1 MGVSETILAAG
12 IGGAA
17 TIMAALFQ
25 LYTAL
30 RVKTKTDS
38 RPKKTS
44 MLRSY
49 AAIAALMTASAAGGY
64 VFAEFRQQ
72 QVIEDARAMHEE
84 LRGMRDEINAQLQ
97 ALKQTAEHLTRER
110 AAGDSP
116 PADADAETVVLARGP
131 VDRACNETG
140 SDASACGDARE
151 PASPVEPA
159 AAPIAADAADAAD
172 TAL

>member
-1 MGVSETILAAG
+1 MGISETILAAG

-30 RVKTKTDS
+30 RVKTKADS

-49 AAIAALMTASAAGGY
+49 AAIASLMIASAAGGY
-64 VFAEFRQQ
+64 MFAEFRQQ
-72 QVIEDARAMHEE
+72 QAIEDARAMHEE

-97 ALKQTAEHLTRER
+97 ALKQTAELLARER
-110 AAGDSP
+110 GAGDEP
-116 PADADAETVVLARGP
+116 PADAETLVLARGP

-140 SDASACGDARE
+140 TDTSACDAV
-151 PASPVEPA
+151 PPPVA
-159 AAPIAADAADAAD
+159 AAPPSAPVPTDAG
-172 TAL
+172 L

>member
-1 MGVSETILAAG
+1 MGISETILAAG

-17 TIMAALFQ
+17 TIMAAVFQ

-38 RPKKTS
+38 RPKKTK

-49 AAIAALMTASAAGGY
+49 AAIAALMIASATGGY

-72 QVIEDARAMHEE
+72 QAIEDARAMHDE
-84 LRGMRDEINAQLQ
+84 LRGMRDEINAELQ
-97 ALKQTAEHLTRER
+97 ALKHTAEHLARER
-110 AAGDSP
+110 GAGDDAS
-116 PADADAETVVLARGP
+116 ADAETMVLARGP

-140 SDASACGDARE
+140 GDASACDAT
-151 PASPVEPA
+151 PDPTA
-159 AAPIAADAADAAD
+159 AASAGTPVAAGGG
-172 TAL
+172 L

>member
-1 MGVSETILAAG
+1 MGISETILAAG

-17 TIMAALFQ
+17 TIMAAMFQ

-30 RVKTKTDS
+30 RVKSKTDS

-49 AAIAALMTASAAGGY
+49 AAIASLMIASAAGGY

-72 QVIEDARAMHEE
+72 QAIEDARAMHED

-97 ALKQTAEHLTRER
+97 ALKQTAEHLAHEQRP
-110 AAGDSP
+110 GDGP

-140 SDASACGDARE
+140 GDASACGDARE

-159 AAPIAADAADAAD
+159 ATPVAAEG
-172 TAL
+172 AL

>member
-1 MGVSETILAAG
+1 MGIPETILAAG

-17 TIMAALFQ
+17 TVTAAMFQ

-30 RVKTKTDS
+30 RVKTKPDS

-49 AAIAALMTASAAGGY
+49 AAIAALMIASAAGGY

-72 QVIEDARAMHEE
+72 QAIEDAHAMHEE

-110 AAGDSP
+110 GAGEEP
-116 PADADAETVVLARGP
+116 RADADTVVLARGA
-131 VDRACNETG
+131 VDRACSETG
-140 SDASACGDARE
+140 SDAAACDTAPE
-151 PASPVEPA
+151 HA
-159 AAPIAADAADAAD
+159 AAATSTPVAAAGS
-172 TAL
+172 L

>member
-1 MGVSETILAAG
+1 MGISETILAAG

-17 TIMAALFQ
+17 TIMAAVFQ

-44 MLRSY
+44 ILRSY
-49 AAIAALMTASAAGGY
+49 AAIAALMIASAAGGY
-64 VFAEFRQQ
+64 AFAEFRQQ
-72 QVIEDARAMHEE
+72 QAIEDARVMHEE

-110 AAGDSP
+110 SASDDP
-116 PADADAETVVLARGP
+116 PADAETMVLARGP
-131 VDRACNETG
+131 VDRACNEAG
-140 SDASACGDARE
+140 SDASACD
-151 PASPVEPA
+151 PVSPPPA
-159 AAPIAADAADAAD
+159 AAPASTPVAGSAQ
-172 TAL
+172 

>member
-1 MGVSETILAAG
+1 MGISETILAAG

-17 TIMAALFQ
+17 TLTAAVFQ

-30 RVKTKTDS
+30 RVKPKTDS
-38 RPKKTS
+38 RSKKTS

-49 AAIAALMTASAAGGY
+49 AAIGALMIASAAGGY

-72 QVIEDARAMHEE
+72 QASEDARATHEE

-97 ALKQTAEHLTRER
+97 ALKQTAEHLARER
-110 AAGDSP
+110 GDGDEF
-116 PADADAETVVLARGP
+116 PADAEAMVLASGP

-140 SDASACGDARE
+140 SDTSACDAVPSPVVETPASA
-151 PASPVEPA
+151 PVA
-159 AAPIAADAADAAD
+159 VDRAP
-172 TAL
+172 

>member
-1 MGVSETILAAG
+1 MGISETILAAG

-17 TIMAALFQ
+17 TITAAVFQ

-30 RVKTKTDS
+30 RVKTKADS

-49 AAIAALMTASAAGGY
+49 AAIATLMIAAAAGGY

-72 QVIEDARAMHEE
+72 QAIADARAMHEE

-97 ALKQTAEHLTRER
+97 ALKQTAEHLARER
-110 AAGDSP
+110 AVSDDP
-116 PADADAETVVLARGP
+116 PADAETLLLARGP
-131 VDRACNETG
+131 VDRACNETD
-140 SDASACGDARE
+140 SDTSAC
-151 PASPVEPA
+151 PAVAEPA
-159 AAPIAADAADAAD
+159 AQAPASAPVAADRAP
-172 TAL
+172 

>member
-1 MGVSETILAAG
+1 MGISETILAAG

-17 TIMAALFQ
+17 TIMAAFFH

-30 RVKTKTDS
+30 RVKPKTDA

-49 AAIAALMTASAAGGY
+49 VAIATLMTASAAGGY
-64 VFAEFRQQ
+64 LFAEFRQQ
-72 QVIEDARAMHEE
+72 HAIEDARAMHEE

-97 ALKQTAEHLTRER
+97 ALKQTAEHSARER
-110 AAGDSP
+110 GAGDD
-116 PADADAETVVLARGP
+116 PAADAETMVLARGP

-140 SDASACGDARE
+140 SDASACDAV
-151 PASPVEPA
+151 PEPA
-159 AAPIAADAADAAD
+159 AKTPAGTPVAAASAP
-172 TAL
+172 

>member
-1 MGVSETILAAG
+1 MGIPETILAAG

-17 TIMAALFQ
+17 TVTAAMFQ

-30 RVKTKTDS
+30 RVKTKPDS

-49 AAIAALMTASAAGGY
+49 AAIAALMIASAAGGY

-72 QVIEDARAMHEE
+72 QAIEDARATHEE

-97 ALKQTAEHLTRER
+97 ALKQTAEHLARER
-110 AAGDSP
+110 GAGDE
-116 PADADAETVVLARGP
+116 PAADAETVVLARGP
-131 VDRACNETG
+131 VDRACNET
-140 SDASACGDARE
+140 SACDAVPE
-151 PASPVEPA
+151 HA
-159 AAPIAADAADAAD
+159 AATPAG
-172 TAL
+172 TPVVNGGL

>member
-1 MGVSETILAAG
+1 MGISETILAAG

-30 RVKTKTDS
+30 RVKTKADS

-49 AAIAALMTASAAGGY
+49 AAIASLMIASAAGGY
-64 VFAEFRQQ
+64 VFAELRQQ
-72 QVIEDARAMHEE
+72 QAIEDARAMHEE

-97 ALKQTAEHLTRER
+97 ALKQTAEHLARER
-110 AAGDSP
+110 GADDAP
-116 PADADAETVVLARGP
+116 PADAETLVLARGP

-140 SDASACGDARE
+140 TDTAACDAVAPPVAAE
-151 PASPVEPA
+151 PASAPV
-159 AAPIAADAADAAD
+159 
-172 TAL
+172 TAGAL

>member
-1 MGVSETILAAG
+1 MGISETILAAG

-38 RPKKTS
+38 RPKKTN

-49 AAIAALMTASAAGGY
+49 AAIAALMIASAAGGY

-72 QVIEDARAMHEE
+72 QSIEDARAMHEE
-84 LRGMRDEINAQLQ
+84 IRGMRDEINAQLQ
-97 ALKQTAEHLTRER
+97 ALKQTAEHLARER
-110 AAGDSP
+110 GASDEP
-116 PADADAETVVLARGP
+116 PADAETMVLARGP

-140 SDASACGDARE
+140 SDTSACD
-151 PASPVEPA
+151 
-159 AAPIAADAADAAD
+159 AAPNPPRRQRPARPSPADG
-172 TAL
+172 AL